1 MKTSTNNVVRI
12 LKDNYIIF
20 EDLIPDNIDRQKI
33 IEWIHINGEQIR
45 KMNINDFVKNILQ
58 YLNITC
64 TKTRER
70 ILKSLYYR
78 ICDKIYDNIICYK
91 CGNAKLRYSKALNAY
106 KCSICGYSINPMKAK
121 EKRFIGNDTKY
132 EYKSVKNNSADDD
145 IVLILKE
152 DDYVIFEDLIRDSIN
167 QQIVIDCICDN
178 NWNGKQIKEIGMNQ
192 FVEKISKCLKN
203 AAIKN
208 QLKLLYYRICDRIC
222 SDNAFKTNSTATN
235 KNSSKRSNRSK
246 SQLMLSNDK
255 YSNLLPID
263 MDENKTY
270 PQPQFEPNKIPKIG
284 DDVADRGRE
293 TNNPMH
299 IYRPSFYTGIYG
311 SYCLTK
317 SSLLTVD
324 RRKYNALPYFDIYRP
339 SFFNGAYGSYCMTK
353 FSSFQLPKS
362 GTNIIK
368 TDITNVS

>member
-78 ICDKIYDNIICYK
+78 ICDKIYTNGICHN
-91 CGNAKLRYSKALNAY
+91 CGNVNMKFSTSLNAY
-106 KCSICGYSINPMKAK
+106 KCSICDYSMNLMEQKQK
-121 EKRFIGNDTKY
+121 QY
-132 EYKSVKNNSADDD
+132 EYKSDKKHDD
-145 IVLILKE
+145 IVPILKE
-152 DDYVIFEDLIRDSIN
+152 DDYVIFDDLIRDHVNLQAI
-167 QQIVIDCICDN
+167 IDCIYKN
-178 NWNGKQIKEIGMNQ
+178 RWNGEQIKEIGMNE
-192 FVEKISKCLKN
+192 FVEKISKYLKN
-203 AAIKN
+203 SSIKN
-208 QLKLLYYRICDRIC
+208 KLKLLYYRICDRIC